1 MLRTGNTK
9 FYILAALAVVAL
21 LGVSSAVAQSFPDT
35 YQVNYY
41 SNAHTTGAPD
51 GKVRVDNP
59 GTNNG
64 TDLCADVYV
73 FDNTEELIECCGC
86 NLTPDGL
93 RTFSIN
99 ADLTANPANGFLPT
113 TGVVKIISA
122 LQNPNAAHPSWGK
135 CDPTGG
141 FSFTNNS
148 GNIAPTADLRAWATH
163 IQNRGPSGAFPAT
176 AEEFQDS
183 TLATWELAYLQKA
196 CFGIRQLGSGRG
208 VCHCGT
214 GD

>member
-1 MLRTGNTK
+1 MMRTGTLK
-9 FYILAALAVVAL
+9 FYILAALAVITV
-21 LGVSSAVAQSFPDT
+21 LGVSSAMAQSFPDT
-35 YQVNYY
+35 YYVNYY

-51 GKVRVDNP
+51 GKVRIDNP

-64 TDLCADVYV
+64 SDLCADVYV

-86 NLTPDGL
+86 KLTPDGL

-99 ADLTANPANGFLPT
+99 NDLTANPSNGFLPS
-113 TGVVKIISA
+113 TGVIKVISA
-122 LQNPNAAHPSWGK
+122 TTNPNPAHPSWGK

-141 FSFTNNS
+141 FSFTNQK
-148 GNIAPTADLRAWATH
+148 GNIAPTPDLRAWATH
-163 IQNRGPSGAFPAT
+163 IQNRGPSGSFPAT

-183 TLATWELAYLQKA
+183 TLASWELAYLQKA

-208 VCHCGT
+208 VCKCGT

>member
-99 ADLTANPANGFLPT
+99 
-113 TGVVKIISA
+113 SA

>member
-1 MLRTGNTK
+1 MLKSGSFK
-9 FYILAALAVVAL
+9 FYVLAAVAL
-21 LGVSSAVAQSFPDT
+21 VAVLGVSSAMAQSDT
-35 YQVNYY
+35 YQVSYY

-51 GKVRVDNP
+51 GKVRITNP

-64 TDLCADVYV
+64 SDLCADVYV
-73 FDNTEELIECCGC
+73 FDNTEQLLECCGC
-86 NLTPDGL
+86 RLTPDGL

-99 ADLTANPANGFLPT
+99 ADLTSNTANGQVLT
-113 TGVVKIISA
+113 TGVVKVISA
-122 LQNPNAAHPSWGK
+122 TLNPNPSHPSWGQ

-141 FSFTNNS
+141 YSFTS
-148 GNIAPTADLRAWATH
+148 GHGNIAPTPDLRAWATH
-163 IQNRGPSGAFPAT
+163 IQSRGPSGSYPAT

-183 TLATWELAYLQKA
+183 TLAAWELAYLQKA

-208 VCHCGT
+208 VCRCGT